1 MPSLAL
7 ILTTY
12 NRPELLTQ
20 CLDSLSRADLTR
32 VGMIIIHDDAST
44 DERTLEEIKQFIVK
58 CKQPLTFLR
67 QPDNRG
73 IKNALQTC
81 FKMGFINHDLCCNI
95 DADVIV
101 KPDFINVLLS
111 LKEQLPKGIVSGF
124 NCDNKQN
131 PITGKGDWYVLR
143 KHCNGINMLMD
154 KEQYER
160 IIKPALSAPGNWD
173 YNSTHD
179 IDFVIACPSQLQHI
193 GATQSTMGHTNG
205 DVACDFKLL
214 SLPNVSLFGI
224 DAHDPAG
231 IRRAADICTRDVEFA
246 GVKIITERL
255 FSGREAY
262 SKFMIKDLYE
272 HVKDLPGTHVLTIH
286 ADGYV
291 QRPEAWSDEFL
302 QYDFIGASWLYK
314 DGLNVG
320 NGGFSLRSK
329 KFIEACSN
337 LDITDFHPE
346 DCKLARKYRPYLEE
360 QGITYAPVEIADRFS
375 IEAYGCSIMTDSEGV
390 NAATYCGSF
399 GFHGAHVKG
408 LPQPM
413 KPVHKPVVNRPV
425 PRSATLRNR
434 QTRFR

>member
-1 MPSLAL
+1 MPKTCLIITCFERPNDLRQSLESVR
-7 ILTTY
+7 
-12 NRPELLTQ
+12 N
-20 CLDSLSRADLTR
+20 ADLSLLNE
-32 VGMIIIHDDAST
+32 IILFDDAST
-44 DERTLEEIKQFIVK
+44 NKEVHQIIGDFQSTVSVRASFIASK
-58 CKQPLTFLR
+58 TNK
-67 QPDNRG
+67 G
-73 IKNALQTC
+73 IKNALREC
-81 FKMGFINHDLCCNI
+81 YEAAFIHNDIVINLDSDAICKKSFINT
-95 DADVIV
+95 V
-101 KPDFINVLLS
+101 LS
-111 LKEQLPKGIVSGF
+111 LKFEMPKSIVSGF
-124 NCDNKQN
+124 NCDNPKN
-131 PITGKGDWYVLR
+131 PVTGKGTGFVLR
-143 KHCNGINMLMD
+143 KHCNGINMVID
-154 KEQYER
+154 KGQYER
-160 IIKPALSAPGNWD
+160 IIKPALSSNSNWD
-173 YNSTHD
+173 FASTHEN
-179 IDFVIACPSQLQHI
+179 DFVIACPSEVQHLSPHN
-193 GATQSTMGHTNG
+193 STMGHTNG

-413 KPVHKPVVNRPV
+413 KPVHKPVVIRPV